1 MLRSEDV
8 SKNMLLRSDDTIL
21 RVIDVR
27 NDRVF
32 LIDCIKRTMPEWADL
47 STVLCLEPCT
57 EEDLWTE
64 TDVVIPE
71 MQALTPEQLRLVHE
85 RFTMIAC
92 VLPFVSDKKER
103 TRMIDR
109 ISQEQEVS
117 KQTVRYYLCLYLA
130 FQNVAILA
138 PKFHIEDDTLSQDE
152 KNMRWALNKFFYT
165 RNKNSLNESYTMLI
179 KEKYTDGYGKVLEEH
194 PTFYQFRY
202 FYRKH
207 KKLQTYYISRDGIK
221 SYERNNRP
229 LTGDG
234 IQEYMP
240 YVGMAMLDATVCD
253 IYLVNE
259 AGGLVGRPILT
270 AAIDGFSSLCVGYSL
285 QWEGGIYSVK
295 TLMKSILADK
305 VQWCQERGIRIRQE
319 DWDACMLPAVFIT
332 DAGSEY
338 RSETFEQIAELG
350 VTVINLPSYRPELKG
365 GVEKFFDLVQDSFK
379 PYLKGKGVIEPD
391 FQERG
396 VHDYRKDACLTMEE
410 FERIVLHCVIYYNS
424 QRIIENYPYT
434 DEMLQAE
441 VKPYA
446 NAIYAWGRNQNSVNL
461 MDVDYLTVMMTLL
474 PRTTGKFSRK
484 GLKVN
489 GMRYHAEGF
498 TEEYL
503 RGGTETVAYNP
514 DNVSE
519 VWLLRDGQYIPFEL
533 IESRYRDKSLTEV
546 QDFMGQKK
554 ELVKSVAAENLQA
567 KVDLASHIQT
577 IAQLATQNQVTSTRD
592 IRKNRTRERTRTHFD
607 LVKGGVVNVD

>member
-1 MLRSEDV
+1 M
-8 SKNMLLRSDDTIL
+8 
-21 RVIDVR
+21 
-27 NDRVF
+27 
-32 LIDCIKRTMPEWADL
+32 
-47 STVLCLEPCT
+47 
-57 EEDLWTE
+57 
-64 TDVVIPE
+64 
-71 MQALTPEQLRLVHE
+71 
-85 RFTMIAC
+85 
-92 VLPFVSDKKER
+92 
-103 TRMIDR
+103 
-109 ISQEQEVS
+109 
-117 KQTVRYYLCLYLA
+117 
-130 FQNVAILA
+130 
-138 PKFHIEDDTLSQDE
+138 
-152 KNMRWALNKFFYT
+152 
-165 RNKNSLNESYTMLI
+165 
-179 KEKYTDGYGKVLEEH
+179 
-194 PTFYQFRY
+194 
-202 FYRKH
+202 
-207 KKLQTYYISRDGIK
+207 
-221 SYERNNRP
+221 
-229 LTGDG
+229 
-234 IQEYMP
+234 
-240 YVGMAMLDATVCD
+240 
-253 IYLVNE
+253 
-259 AGGLVGRPILT
+259 
-270 AAIDGFSSLCVGYSL
+270 
-285 QWEGGIYSVK
+285 
-295 TLMKSILADK
+295 
-305 VQWCQERGIRIRQE
+305 
-319 DWDACMLPAVFIT
+319 
-332 DAGSEY
+332 
-338 RSETFEQIAELG
+338 
-350 VTVINLPSYRPELKG
+350 
-365 GVEKFFDLVQDSFK
+365 
-379 PYLKGKGVIEPD
+379 IEPD